1 MGQPHLGRLPQD
13 LSGPL
18 KKGNRLT
25 RGEDG
30 SQGWVCRDYGR
41 HFSLKGWSE
50 CENVDW
56 DWLALSQVREGTQS
70 HAERPRQ
77 HDGGSR
83 MVVLPASRVLQMY
96 CTATIT
102 LLFWESL
109 LSSENEMD
117 TAVGLN
123 DIAHLSDLQGEGG
136 IFEWFLHLSG
146 AEGTEIPTFAS
157 RAAVRELCCELGE
170 FLVGSVD
177 LSFVTLE
184 DLDSFGL

>member
-1 MGQPHLGRLPQD
+1 MER
-13 LSGPL
+13 
-18 KKGNRLT
+18 
-25 RGEDG
+25 
-30 SQGWVCRDYGR
+30 
-41 HFSLKGWSE
+41 
-50 CENVDW
+50 W
-56 DWLALSQVREGTQS
+56 DRPALSQVREGTES

-77 HDGGSR
+77 HDGGPGSKT
-83 MVVLPASRVLQMY
+83 VVLPSRALQMY

-123 DIAHLSDLQGEGG
+123 DIAHLSDPQGEGS
-136 IFEWFLHLSG
+136 IFEWLLHLSR

-157 RAAVRELCCELGE
+157 RAAVREICCELGE

-177 LSFVTLE
+177 LIFVTLE
-184 DLDSFGL
+184 DLDSFGLRAGYFGLGQRVVVNGRTRNRKSHQTSLQLEGFLLPECFTKR